1 MQAANKVYTRLQ
13 QNEKMPNVDQL
24 CYTEATADHEDG
36 HVTHMGHTLLLA
48 GRPGIGKTTI
58 IKAVIAQLGDR
69 AGGFYTEEILGPG
82 GRKGF
87 RLITLDGQS
96 AVIAHVD
103 FKSRSQVG
111 RYGVKVDAID
121 QLGAG
126 AIRSAVDHNPI
137 VIIDEIGKME
147 LFSSQFQ
154 SAVLK
159 AVSGSKIV
167 LATAML
173 DEQPWLLALK
183 SLPQVTVWEVNKPNR
198 VRMVEQVLRWLQQ
211 QA

>member
-1 MQAANKVYTRLQ
+1 MN
-13 QNEKMPNVDQL
+13 QL
-24 CYTEATADHEDG
+24 CYTGITTIRENGYIIT
-36 HVTHMGHTLLLA
+36 VGHTLLLS
-48 GRPGIGKTTI
+48 GRPGIGKTTL
-58 IKAVIAQLGDR
+58 IKAVVAQLGDR

-87 RLITLDGQS
+87 QLITLDGQS
-96 AVIAHVD
+96 AVIAHID

-111 RYGVKVDAID
+111 RYGVKVNVID

-126 AIRSAVDHNPI
+126 AIQAAIDHNPI

-147 LFSSQFQ
+147 LFSSPFQ

-167 LATAML
+167 LATTML
-173 DEQPWLLALK
+173 NEQPWLLALK
-183 SLPQVTVWEVNKPNR
+183 SLPQVMTWEVNQSNR
-198 VRMVEQVLRWLQQ
+198 AQLVEQVLHWVRQ

>member
-1 MQAANKVYTRLQ
+1 MSR
-13 QNEKMPNVDQL
+13 
-24 CYTEATADHEDG
+24 
-36 HVTHMGHTLLLA
+36 TLILT

-69 AGGFYTEEILGPG
+69 AGGFYTEEVRGPG

-96 AVIAHVD
+96 TVIAHVD

-126 AIRSAVDHNPI
+126 AIRSAVDRNPI
-137 VIIDEIGKME
+137 VIVDEIGKME

-159 AVSGSKIV
+159 AVSGSKVV

-173 DEQPWLLALK
+173 NDEPWLTALK
-183 SLPQVTVWEVNKPNR
+183 ALPNVTVWEVTKSNR
-198 VRMVEQVLRWLQQ
+198 TRMVEQVLRWLHQ

>member
-1 MQAANKVYTRLQ
+1 
-13 QNEKMPNVDQL
+13 
-24 CYTEATADHEDG
+24 
-36 HVTHMGHTLLLA
+36 MGQTLILT

-111 RYGVKVDAID
+111 RYGVKV
-121 QLGAG
+121 
-126 AIRSAVDHNPI
+126 
-137 VIIDEIGKME
+137 
-147 LFSSQFQ
+147 
-154 SAVLK
+154 
-159 AVSGSKIV
+159 
-167 LATAML
+167 
-173 DEQPWLLALK
+173 
-183 SLPQVTVWEVNKPNR
+183 
-198 VRMVEQVLRWLQQ
+198 
-211 QA
+211 

>member
-1 MQAANKVYTRLQ
+1 
-13 QNEKMPNVDQL
+13 MPISCAIL
-24 CYTEATADHEDG
+24 KSRPTLLIG
-36 HVTHMGHTLLLA
+36 FGHMGQTLILT
-48 GRPGIGKTTI
+48 GRPGVGKTTV

-87 RLITLDGQS
+87 RLITLDGQA

-103 FKSRSQVG
+103 FRSRSQVG
-111 RYGVKVDAID
+111 RYGVKVEVID

-147 LFSSQFQ
+147 LFSSPFQ

-159 AVSGSKIV
+159 AVGGSKIV

-173 DEQPWLLALK
+173 DDQPWLMALK
-183 SLPQVTVWEVNKPNR
+183 ALPNVTVWEVTKPNR
-198 VRMVEQVLRWLQQ
+198 TRLVEQVLRWLQQ
-211 QA
+211 PA

>member
-1 MQAANKVYTRLQ
+1 
-13 QNEKMPNVDQL
+13 
-24 CYTEATADHEDG
+24 
-36 HVTHMGHTLLLA
+36 MGQTLILT

-87 RLITLDGQS
+87 RLITLAGQS
-96 AVIAHVD
+96 AVIAHID

-111 RYGVKVDAID
+111 RYDVKVDTID
-121 QLGAG
+121 KLGAG
-126 AIRSAVDHNPI
+126 AIRSAVEHNPI

-147 LFSSQFQ
+147 LFSSPFQ

-159 AVSGSKIV
+159 AVSSPKIV
-167 LATAML
+167 LAAAML
-173 DEQPWLLALK
+173 DDHPWLLALK
-183 SLPQVTVWEVNKPNR
+183 SLPNVTVWEVTKVNR
-198 VRMVEQVLRWLQQ
+198 TKLVEQVLGWLQQ

>member
-1 MQAANKVYTRLQ
+1 
-13 QNEKMPNVDQL
+13 
-24 CYTEATADHEDG
+24 
-36 HVTHMGHTLLLA
+36 MGHTLILT

-96 AVIAHVD
+96 AVIAHID

-111 RYGVKVDAID
+111 RYDVKVDVID
-121 QLGAG
+121 NLGAG
-126 AIRSAVDHNPI
+126 AIRAAIDRNPI

-159 AVSGSKIV
+159 AVSSSKIV

-173 DEQPWLLALK
+173 DNHPWLLALK

-198 VRMVEQVLRWLQQ
+198 TRLVEQVLAWLPPQT
-211 QA
+211 

>member
-1 MQAANKVYTRLQ
+1 MSISYAILK
-13 QNEKMPNVDQL
+13 QL
-24 CYTEATADHEDG
+24 LISLIG
-36 HVTHMGHTLLLA
+36 FGHMGQTLLLT

-87 RLITLDGQS
+87 RLITLDGQ
-96 AVIAHVD
+96 AAIIAHVD

-111 RYGVKVDAID
+111 RYGVKVDVID

-126 AIRSAVDHNPI
+126 AVRSAMDHRPI

-147 LFSSQFQ
+147 LFSSPFQ

-159 AVSGSKIV
+159 AVSGPKIV

-173 DEQPWLLALK
+173 GEQPWLLALK
-183 SLPQVTVWEVNKPNR
+183 SLPNVTVWEVTKLNR
-198 VRMVEQVLRWLQQ
+198 TRLVEQVLNWLPQPT
-211 QA
+211 

>member
-1 MQAANKVYTRLQ
+1 
-13 QNEKMPNVDQL
+13 
-24 CYTEATADHEDG
+24 
-36 HVTHMGHTLLLA
+36 MGQTLLLT

-87 RLITLDGQS
+87 RLNTLDGQS
-96 AVIAHVD
+96 AVIAHID

-111 RYGVKVDAID
+111 RYGVKVEVID

-126 AIRSAVDHNPI
+126 AIRSAAEHNPI

-147 LFSSQFQ
+147 LFSSPFQ

-173 DEQPWLLALK
+173 DDQPWLMALK
-183 SLPQVTVWEVNKPNR
+183 SLPNVTVWEVTKPNR
-198 VRMVEQVLRWLQQ
+198 TKMAEQVLRWLQQ
-211 QA
+211 QT

>member
-1 MQAANKVYTRLQ
+1 MSQ
-13 QNEKMPNVDQL
+13 
-24 CYTEATADHEDG
+24 
-36 HVTHMGHTLLLA
+36 TLILA

-58 IKAVIAQLGDR
+58 VKAVIAQLGDR

-87 RLITLDGQS
+87 RLITLSGHS
-96 AVIAHVD
+96 AIMAHVD

-111 RYGVKVDAID
+111 RYGVKVEVID
-121 QLGAG
+121 QVGAG

-147 LFSSQFQ
+147 LFSAPFQ

-159 AVSGSKIV
+159 AVSGPRIV

-173 DEQPWLLALK
+173 DDQPWLAALK
-183 SLPQVTVWEVNKPNR
+183 ALPGVTVWEVTKSNR
-198 VRMVEQVLRWLQQ
+198 TRLVEQVLRWLQQ
-211 QA
+211 QT

>member
-1 MQAANKVYTRLQ
+1 
-13 QNEKMPNVDQL
+13 
-24 CYTEATADHEDG
+24 
-36 HVTHMGHTLLLA
+36 MGQTLLLT

-58 IKAVIAQLGDR
+58 IKAVIAQLSDR
-69 AGGFYTEEILGPG
+69 AGGPPLAGGFYTEEILGPG

-87 RLITLDGQS
+87 RLNTLDGQS

-103 FKSRSQVG
+103 FRSRSEVG
-111 RYGVKVDAID
+111 RYGVKVDVID
-121 QLGAG
+121 RLGAG
-126 AIRSAVDHNPI
+126 AIRSAAEHNPI

-167 LATAML
+167 IATAMQG
-173 DEQPWLLALK
+173 DPPWLMALK
-183 SLPQVTVWEVNKPNR
+183 ALPNVTVWEVTKVNR
-198 VRMVEQVLRWLQQ
+198 TKLVDQVLRWVAQQ
-211 QA
+211 T

>member
-1 MQAANKVYTRLQ
+1 
-13 QNEKMPNVDQL
+13 
-24 CYTEATADHEDG
+24 
-36 HVTHMGHTLLLA
+36 MGHTLILT
-48 GRPGIGKTTI
+48 GRSGIGKTTI

-69 AGGFYTEEILGPG
+69 AGGFYPEEILGPG

-96 AVIAHVD
+96 AVIAHID

-111 RYGVKVDAID
+111 RYDVKVDVID
-121 QLGAG
+121 NLGAG
-126 AIRSAVDHNPI
+126 AIRAAIDHNPI

-159 AVSGSKIV
+159 AVSSSKVV

-173 DEQPWLLALK
+173 DNHPWLLALK

-198 VRMVEQVLRWLQQ
+198 TRLVEQVLAWLPPQT
-211 QA
+211 

>member
-1 MQAANKVYTRLQ
+1 
-13 QNEKMPNVDQL
+13 
-24 CYTEATADHEDG
+24 
-36 HVTHMGHTLLLA
+36 MGQTLLLT

-87 RLITLDGQS
+87 RLITLAGQS
-96 AVIAHVD
+96 AVIAHID

-111 RYGVKVDAID
+111 RYDVKVDTID
-121 QLGAG
+121 KLGAG
-126 AIRSAVDHNPI
+126 AIRSAVEHNPI

-147 LFSSQFQ
+147 LFSSPFQ

-159 AVSGSKIV
+159 AVSSPKIV
-167 LATAML
+167 LAAAML
-173 DEQPWLLALK
+173 DDHPWLLALK
-183 SLPQVTVWEVNKPNR
+183 SLPNVTVWEVTKVNR
-198 VRMVEQVLRWLQQ
+198 TKLVEQVLGWLQQ